1 MAQLEF
7 NKAGKETITIGIIEV
22 VGSDEEVVVGV
33 VVEDIKKNSFYVPF
47 YMPIKKNPSVLWIFV
62 YVYLNLIKRL
72 NLAPRWVYETADIT
86 AVR

>member
-47 YMPIKKNPSVLWIFV
+47 YMPIKKNSTVL
-62 YVYLNLIKRL
+62 
-72 NLAPRWVYETADIT
+72 
-86 AVR
+86 

>member
-47 YMPIKKNPSVLWIFV
+47 YMPIKKNPSVL
-62 YVYLNLIKRL
+62 
-72 NLAPRWVYETADIT
+72 
-86 AVR
+86 